1 MFDVSC
7 SHGWYAV
14 STTVFKNINQI
25 TLSAT
30 ELLLV
35 SCEHHFAT
43 IRSCYPM
50 PTLLRYCQLQN
61 DVMAES
67 LKRMTTT
74 AFKYFTGRASYYPKP
89 ELQALGVHISNRAVK
104 VTNDELSETERKLM
118 QNWHRDFCA
127 GGGIIKTFM

>member
-1 MFDVSC
+1 MSILNHEVFVYVYDVSASNVLSIIGAILLMSAMLSHHSMFDVSC

-43 IRSCYPM
+43 IRSRYPT
-50 PTLLRYCQLQN
+50 PKLLQYCQLQN
-61 DVMAES
+61 DVMAVLEADDHS
-67 LKRMTTT
+67 
-74 AFKYFTGRASYYPKP
+74 FTGTASY
-89 ELQALGVHISNRAVK
+89 
-104 VTNDELSETERKLM
+104 
-118 QNWHRDFCA
+118 
-127 GGGIIKTFM
+127 